1 MFVLSL
7 RTNKKRLIF
16 ILAGI
21 VAALLLLYFGVNRD
35 APAANDGAISLKASD
50 AGERL
55 AFLSQFGWEVEED
68 PVKVEEV
75 IIPSE
80 FNAVYEKYNQLQLE
94 QKFDLTKYAGKT
106 AKKWTY
112 KIKNYPG
119 YGTDCDFIYANLL
132 VFEGVVIGGDVS
144 SQEQNGFMRGFD
156 FPEQGEQLVE

>member
-7 RTNKKRLIF
+7 RANKKRIVF
-16 ILAGI
+16 ILAVI
-21 VAALLLLYFGVNRD
+21 AAALLVLYFAVSRD
-35 APAANDGAISLKASD
+35 APAVNDGAISLKASD

-55 AFLSQFGWEVEED
+55 AFLSQFGWEVDED

-75 IIPSE
+75 IIPTE
-80 FNAVYEKYNQLQLE
+80 FNSVYEKYNQLQIE
-94 QKFDLTKYAGKT
+94 QNFDLTKYSGRT

-119 YGTDCDFIYANLL
+119 YGADCDFIHANIL
-132 VFEGVVIGGDVS
+132 VCEGVVIGGDVS

>member
-7 RTNKKRLIF
+7 RTDKKRLMI

-21 VAALLLLYFGVNRD
+21 VAVLLLLYFAVNRD
-35 APAANDGAISLKASD
+35 APAVNDGAISLKASD
-50 AGERL
+50 AEERL
-55 AFLSQFGWEVEED
+55 AFLSQFGWEVDED

-80 FNAVYEKYNQLQLE
+80 FNSVYEKYNQLQLE
-94 QKFDLTKYAGKT
+94 QNFDLTKYAGRT

-119 YGTDCDFIYANLL
+119 YGADCDFIHANIL
-132 VFEGVVIGGDVS
+132 VCEGAVIGGDVS
-144 SQEQNGFMRGFD
+144 SQEHNGFMQGFD
-156 FPEQGEQLVE
+156 FPQQGEQLVE

>member
-16 ILAGI
+16 ILVGI
-21 VAALLLLYFGVNRD
+21 VAVLALLYFVVNRE
-35 APAANDGAISLKASD
+35 APAVNDGAISLKASTQQ
-50 AGERL
+50 ERL
-55 AFLSQFGWEVEED
+55 AFLSQFGWEIEED

-75 IIPSE
+75 IIPAE
-80 FNAVYEKYNQLQLE
+80 FNEVYEKYNQLQLE
-94 QKFDLTKYAGKT
+94 QNFDLTKYAGRT
-106 AKKWTY
+106 AKQWTY

-119 YGTDCDFIYANLL
+119 YGADCDFIYANIL
-132 VFEGVVIGGDVS
+132 VCEGAVIGGDVS

>member
-7 RTNKKRLIF
+7 RANKKRLVF

-21 VAALLLLYFGVNRD
+21 VAVLLVIYFAVNRES
-35 APAANDGAISLKASD
+35 PAVNDGAISLKASD

-55 AFLSQFGWEVEED
+55 AFLSQFGWEVDED

-75 IIPSE
+75 IIPTE
-80 FNAVYEKYNQLQLE
+80 FNSVYEKYNQLQIG
-94 QKFDLTKYAGKT
+94 QNFDLTKYAGKT

-119 YGTDCDFIYANLL
+119 YGADSDFIHANIL
-132 VFEGVVIGGDVS
+132 VCEGAVIGGDVS

>member
-7 RTNKKRLIF
+7 RANKKRLVL
-16 ILAGI
+16 ILAG
-21 VAALLLLYFGVNRD
+21 VAVALLVLFFAVNRNT
-35 APAANDGAISLKASD
+35 PAANDGAISLKASD

-55 AFLSQFGWEVEED
+55 AFLSQFGWEVDED

-75 IIPSE
+75 IIPAE
-80 FNAVYEKYNQLQLE
+80 FNSVYEKYNQLQLE
-94 QKFDLTKYAGKT
+94 QNFDLTKYAGRT

-119 YGTDCDFIYANLL
+119 YGEDCDFIHANIL
-132 VFEGVVIGGDVS
+132 VCEGAVIGGDVS

-156 FPEQGEQLVE
+156 FPEQGEQRVE